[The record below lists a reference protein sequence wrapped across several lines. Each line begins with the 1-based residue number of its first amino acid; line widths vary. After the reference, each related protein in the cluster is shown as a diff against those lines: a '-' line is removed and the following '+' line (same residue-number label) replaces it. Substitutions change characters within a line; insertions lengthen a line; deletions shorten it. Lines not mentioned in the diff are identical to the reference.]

1 MSNEQI
7 VNNPFLYINGL
18 KITNDATTPNT
29 IVDVAAGICRDSTN
43 VYDMNLGNFGGANPN
58 IAANTASTVSI
69 AVNGVNGLDTGT
81 VAASTFYAV
90 FVIQD
95 PLNRPQYQPALLLSK
110 SWTAPLMPQG
120 YAIFR
125 RIGAVLTDGSSH
137 ILLQYQEAGNINN
150 RYVQYDA
157 PIAVTV
163 TASGTSATYSA
174 MDLSVAVPLT
184 NFGRTMIKMKWTN
197 NAASDTAN
205 FTPTGGTGDYATFIG
220 QVAGVALE
228 DQFEILPLVA
238 SSKPEVSYKVSAGTL
253 NNVWVAGYV
262 DLL

>member
-7 VNNPFLYINGL
+7 VNAPSLYINGL
-18 KITNDATTPNT
+18 KLTNDATTPNS
-29 IVDVAAGICRDSTN
+29 IIDVAAGICRDSTN

-58 IAANTASTVSI
+58 ISANTASTASI

-95 PLNRPQYQPALLLSK
+95 PLNRPQYQPALLLSL

-125 RIGAVLTDGSSH
+125 RIGAVLTDGSMH
-137 ILLQYQEAGNINN
+137 ILLQYQSANNGNTRSI
-150 RYVQYDA
+150 QYDA

-163 TASGTSATYSA
+163 TASGTSTTYSN
-174 MDLSVAVPLT
+174 MDLSVAVPLVS
-184 NFGRTMIKMKWTN
+184 FGRVKMNFKWTN
-197 NAASDTAN
+197 NAASDTCD
-205 FTPTGGTGDYATFIG
+205 FTPAGGTGNYIIFTG
-220 QVAGVALE
+220 QVASVPLT
-228 DQFEILPLVA
+228 DQFEILPLIA
-238 SSKPEVSYKVSAGTL
+238 SSKPEVAYKVSAGTL
-253 NNVWVAGYV
+253 NNVYVAAYE